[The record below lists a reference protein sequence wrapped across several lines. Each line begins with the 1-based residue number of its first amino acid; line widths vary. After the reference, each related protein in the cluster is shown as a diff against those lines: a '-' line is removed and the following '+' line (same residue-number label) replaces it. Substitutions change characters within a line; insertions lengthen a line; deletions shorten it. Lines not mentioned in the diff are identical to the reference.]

1 MWGYNIY
8 IYVCICMNIYIC
20 IYISTYFYNPYIG
33 MMEYMMDIYMGVS
46 INGVLKM
53 DGL

>member
-1 MWGYNIY
+1 MYMY
-8 IYVCICMNIYIC
+8 EY

>member
-8 IYVCICMNIYIC
+8 ICMYMYEYIY

>member
-1 MWGYNIY
+1 MYMYEY
-8 IYVCICMNIYIC
+8 IYMY